1 MVLFKRAQLNKM
13 SLLVALSALVLTAC
27 ANSDP
32 SADSSADASASA
44 SAEPGVVGP
53 DAYTTDEKAYL
64 NDIKTADLAASIFL
78 SATDYLTI
86 GDTVCDGLKQ
96 DITLDEILSAL
107 ATSGKENGLNED
119 QRTVF
124 SLYTSAAA
132 VTYLCPDQKDKYK
145 RDS

>member
-1 MVLFKRAQLNKM
+1 MVLFHRP
-13 SLLVALSALVLTAC
+13 LVSKVSILAAAMALVLTAC
-27 ANSDP
+27 GNSD
-32 SADSSADASASA
+32 SAADASASA
-44 SAEPGVVGP
+44 TPSAEPGVAGP
-53 DAYTTDEKAYL
+53 DAYTTEQKAYL
-64 NDIKTADLAASIFL
+64 EDIKNADLAASIFL

-86 GDTVCDGLKQ
+86 SDTVCNGLKQ
-96 DITLDEILSAL
+96 DIKLDEILSAL

-132 VTYLCPDQKDKYK
+132 VTYICPDQKDKYK

>member
-1 MVLFKRAQLNKM
+1 MGLFHRAQASKVGILAASM
-13 SLLVALSALVLTAC
+13 ALVLTAC
-27 ANSDP
+27 GNSD
-32 SADSSADASASA
+32 STVDATATP
-44 SAEPGVVGP
+44 SAEPGVAGP
-53 DAYTTDEKAYL
+53 DAYTTEQKAYL
-64 NDIKTADLAASIFL
+64 EDIKNADLAASIFL

-86 GDTVCDGLKQ
+86 SDTVCNGLKQ
-96 DITLDEILSAL
+96 DIKLDEILSAL

-132 VTYLCPDQKDKYK
+132 VTYICPDQKDKYK

>member
-1 MVLFKRAQLNKM
+1 MVLIHRAHPRNV
-13 SLLVALSALVLTAC
+13 SLLVASLALVLSAC
-27 ANSDP
+27 GSSDP
-32 SADSSADASASA
+32 VAGASADAGSM
-44 SAEPGVVGP
+44 GP
-53 DAYTTDEKAYL
+53 NAYTAEQQAYL
-64 NDIKTADLAASIFL
+64 DDITNADLAASVYL

-86 GDTVCDGLKQ
+86 ADTVCTGLKQ
-96 DITLDEILSAL
+96 DIKLDEILSAL
-107 ATSGKENGLNED
+107 ATSGRENGLNVD

>member
-1 MVLFKRAQLNKM
+1 MGLFHHAQASKVGILAASM
-13 SLLVALSALVLTAC
+13 ALVLTAC
-27 ANSDP
+27 GNSD
-32 SADSSADASASA
+32 STVDATATP
-44 SAEPGVVGP
+44 SAEPGVAGP
-53 DAYTTDEKAYL
+53 DAYTTEQKAYL
-64 NDIKTADLAASIFL
+64 EDIKNADLAASIFL

-86 GDTVCDGLKQ
+86 SDTVCNGLKQ
-96 DITLDEILSAL
+96 DIKLDEILSAL

-132 VTYLCPDQKDKYK
+132 VTYICPDQKDKYK

>member
-1 MVLFKRAQLNKM
+1 MVLLHRAHPRKV
-13 SLLVALSALVLTAC
+13 SLLVVSLALVLSAC
-27 ANSDP
+27 GSSGKAEAN
-32 SADSSADASASA
+32 ADA
-44 SAEPGVVGP
+44 GTMGP
-53 DAYTTDEKAYL
+53 NAYTTEQQAYL
-64 NDIKTADLAASIFL
+64 DDITNADLAASIYL

-86 GDTVCDGLKQ
+86 ADTVCNGLKQ
-96 DITLDEILSAL
+96 DIKLDEILSAL
-107 ATSGKENGLNED
+107 ATSGKQNGLNED